1 MRYGLAICLLMCNE
15 WICHSSLAIWLF
27 TVLVDRRQYEAVMI
41 RNRKYKIQTDVS
53 NFNPSG
59 TWPKPEVTN
68 SVTFLS
74 GTFLLILQFWA
85 FQHQWNVNLPNSL
98 VVCWFTTIGR
108 SMLHWKLNEGS
119 LAAGF
124 LPMLC
129 NVLLEWG
136 PGWDVQYF
144 PKVSDSIMWRLEVKV
159 QYNNLLHWFT
169 DSQIETTSKS
179 KQSFSEMCLRSMK
192 WNNGVCPFCVLHFL
206 VNFYFHIFPKIGSE

>member
-1 MRYGLAICLLMCNE
+1 MAFHCLGRQT
-15 WICHSSLAIWLF
+15 
-27 TVLVDRRQYEAVMI
+27 TVRGSDDPEQKVQ
-41 RNRKYKIQTDVS
+41 NTDWRVK
-53 NFNPSG
+53 FQPV
-59 TWPKPEVTN
+59 WYMAEVTN
-68 SVTFLS
+68 SVRFLS

-85 FQHQWNVNLPNSL
+85 FQHQWNVNLPKSL
-98 VVCWFTTIGR
+98 VVCWFPTIGR

-144 PKVSDSIMWRLEVKV
+144 PKVSDSIMWQLEVKV

-169 DSQIETTSKS
+169 D
-179 KQSFSEMCLRSMK
+179 
-192 WNNGVCPFCVLHFL
+192 WNYLKEQTKF
-206 VNFYFHIFPKIGSE
+206 